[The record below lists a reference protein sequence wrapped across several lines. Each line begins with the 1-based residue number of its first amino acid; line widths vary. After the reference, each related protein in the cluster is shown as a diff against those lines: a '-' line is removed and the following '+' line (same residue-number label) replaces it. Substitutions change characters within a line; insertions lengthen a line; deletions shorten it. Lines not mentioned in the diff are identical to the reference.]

1 MTFSLEDAFSSAQ
14 QTKLNRRLLVALIDQ
29 ADTHWWGGH
38 VDNWQ
43 PDEAL
48 FSSGA
53 ALKGY
58 RKLVTRFKKGETA
71 KAHVLM
77 MHIDGT
83 FGAVMFGVESAEE
96 AQQLLDDTLEE
107 IRVRTSD

>member
-1 MTFSLEDAFSSAQ
+1 MTLSLEDAFSSAQ
-14 QTKLNRRLLVALIDQ
+14 QTRLNRRLLVALIDQ
-29 ADTHWWGGH
+29 ADTRWWGGH

-48 FSSGA
+48 FSSGT

-58 RKLVTRFKKGETA
+58 RKLVTRFKKGKTA

-96 AQQLLDDTLEE
+96 AQQLLEDTLAE
-107 IRVRTSD
+107 IRARTSD

>member
-1 MTFSLEDAFSSAQ
+1 MTLSLEDAFSSAQ

-29 ADTHWWGGH
+29 ADTRWWGGH

-71 KAHVLM
+71 K
-77 MHIDGT
+77 
-83 FGAVMFGVESAEE
+83 SAEE

-107 IRVRTSD
+107 IRARTSD